1 MTENNI
7 PEDDVIGDLHE
18 EEEIGVEEMTHD
30 PANAPKQEVDAAKK
44 ASKGKGKAPR
54 GGKGTASDSGKGD
67 SMQKVAVPKGQDGSI
82 DDKGAMPFKEGR
94 MTKAGMINAAYQ
106 KMNTLNKEELT
117 NLFNKVMNEDLDDT
131 NDAEVTERPSIDV
144 DHDFSS
150 DINAL
155 VNDEATL
162 SEEFKGKVQTI
173 FEAAVN
179 TKLSEEIDRLEE
191 KYEEELQA
199 EISETKNGLVD
210 KVDSY
215 LNYVVENWMDENKLA
230 VQSGLRTEIAEKFM
244 NNLKD
249 LFTESYIDVPE
260 SKVDLVD
267 ELAQEVE
274 ELEEQLNNQTGQ
286 SIAMQ
291 EELEGYKRE
300 AVIREASRDLA
311 ETQIDK
317 LKSLTNNIDF
327 EDEETFI
334 DKVSTVKE
342 SYFKKGAVKSEI
354 GELEEDTDDNTV
366 ETSGSMANY
375 LTALKSQIK
384 N

>member
-1 MTENNI
+1 MTEEI
-7 PEDDVIGDLHE
+7 KDDVIGDLHE

-131 NDAEVTERPSIDV
+131 NDAEITEKPSIDV

-199 EISETKNGLVD
+199 EISET
-210 KVDSY
+210 
-215 LNYVVENWMDENKLA
+215 
-230 VQSGLRTEIAEKFM
+230 I
-244 NNLKD
+244 
-249 LFTESYIDVPE
+249 P
-260 SKVDLVD
+260 
-267 ELAQEVE
+267 
-274 ELEEQLNNQTGQ
+274 
-286 SIAMQ
+286 
-291 EELEGYKRE
+291 
-300 AVIREASRDLA
+300 
-311 ETQIDK
+311 
-317 LKSLTNNIDF
+317 
-327 EDEETFI
+327 
-334 DKVSTVKE
+334 
-342 SYFKKGAVKSEI
+342 
-354 GELEEDTDDNTV
+354 GELC
-366 ETSGSMANY
+366 
-375 LTALKSQIK
+375 
-384 N
+384 